1 VADYEPVQ
9 RLGIGGFGLVLKAC
23 HKLVDIHYAVKRIPI
38 SSSAEDKAKV
48 LREVQAHAR
57 LNNKHIVRYYDTWFE
72 SPPPGWQASA
82 DIELADRV
90 GASIHDPGWTKTDES
105 DVTSSGKDNS
115 SDSYAEEPIEFLYI
129 KMELCEHG
137 TLKDWMEQQHPAPP
151 EQSIIDKIF
160 YQMCKGVKYIHG
172 KGLIHRDLKPS
183 NIYLAE
189 NLCVKIGDFGLTRAK
204 LGVEGH
210 NMQQLEQQAA
220 VAEEANRLTDRVG
233 TQLYMSPEQCN
244 QEPYNHKVD
253 IFSLGLI
260 LLELLVPFTTDME
273 RCKVLTKAKEVECT
287 NQGQRVLPREL
298 TTNNKNLKF
307 FDALLLLMLN
317 RLGLERPEAA
327 EIMIVFAAHR

>member
-1 VADYEPVQ
+1 
-9 RLGIGGFGLVLKAC
+9 
-23 HKLVDIHYAVKRIPI
+23 
-38 SSSAEDKAKV
+38 
-48 LREVQAHAR
+48 
-57 LNNKHIVRYYDTWFE
+57 
-72 SPPPGWQASA
+72 
-82 DIELADRV
+82 
-90 GASIHDPGWTKTDES
+90 
-105 DVTSSGKDNS
+105 
-115 SDSYAEEPIEFLYI
+115 
-129 KMELCEHG
+129 MELCEHG